1 MALNGNE
8 NGSYKYQRGDAAII
22 PALASGKTLDEAA
35 AASGIGKRTICRR
48 QNDPAFQREVQRVQ
62 VEIVDKAAALLS
74 DGAAD
79 AAKKLKELLS
89 AQSENV
95 QLGAARALMDF
106 NLRLRE
112 EAAANELR
120 ERIDAL
126 ELLLKSVRQ

>member
-8 NGSYKYQRGDAAII
+8 NGSYKYQRGDTLLI
-22 PALASGKTLDEAA
+22 PALASGMTLDEAA
-35 AASGIGKRTICRR
+35 AVSGISKRTICRR
-48 QNDPAFQREVQRVQ
+48 QNDLAFQHEVQRVQ
-62 VEIVDKAAALLS
+62 AGLVDKAAALLS
-74 DGAAD
+74 DGAAE
-79 AAKKLKELLS
+79 AARKLKELLS

-95 QLGAARALMDF
+95 QLGAARALIDF

-126 ELLLKSVRQ
+126 ESLLKSVRQ